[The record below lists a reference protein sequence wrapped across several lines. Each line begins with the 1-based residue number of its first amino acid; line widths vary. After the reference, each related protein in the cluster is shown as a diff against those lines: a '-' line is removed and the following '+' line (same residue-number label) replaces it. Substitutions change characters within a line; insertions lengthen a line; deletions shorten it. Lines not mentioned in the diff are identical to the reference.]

1 MTVHF
6 ENPVHFDNP
15 DRAGIIELTLCQQGQ
30 EDGGPELPAE
40 DTVTNDRGSIDCPRC
55 LARQW
60 IDAALDRWIDAALDR
75 WIDAALDRWIISKDF
90 FTSRPD
96 AAALDAAVDAAIFA
110 LDLDAAAFDGRMNA
124 ALDRWI
130 ESDHDRYFAKFL
142 DGRPAAAILATALDA
157 ALDRHKQAKES
168 GPA

>member
-1 MTVHF
+1 MT
-6 ENPVHFDNP
+6 
-15 DRAGIIELTLCQQGQ
+15 ILTALESSSLRFASKGKRTAARNCR
-30 EDGGPELPAE
+30 PRIPSRTIAARS
-40 DTVTNDRGSIDCPRC
+40 TARGC